1 LAALVKYLEGQMKA
15 KLTTLLLASVFAIT
29 AGAAFAQ
36 YPPGEQYDGP
46 RARMHYPSA
55 DYYQRPDWYRRWLLK
70 RLYHQP
76 PGYAPDYRTCF
87 PGACRD
93 NPYY

>member
-1 LAALVKYLEGQMKA
+1 LAALVKDWEGQMKA
-15 KLTTLLLASVFAIT
+15 NLTTLLLASVFAIN
-29 AGAAFAQ
+29 AGAAVAKNL
-36 YPPGEQYDGP
+36 PVEQSDGP
-46 RARMHYPSA
+46 RAWWYHTPVPVDHRPEW
-55 DYYQRPDWYRRWLLK
+55 YQRWLLK